1 MNDKTDFSFSFSVGQ
16 KAAPKT
22 KDTEDLIALDA
33 CKVYRLPQDRLLVRN
48 ARTGNSTTI
57 RADVFSALT
66 LCEAF
71 RTPDEHVAEL
81 VKRMGAPPDQ
91 VGQIRKVINDSL
103 DRGLL
108 VSSTDICQALTAGK
122 VSEGDTGSGDLG
134 AAVVVVITWERPAA
148 LERLL
153 DSIHDNADPDNFHH
167 LYVVDDSRKSE
178 NIARNQ
184 DVMSAFAEKR
194 EPNFRAS

>member
-134 AAVVVVITWERPAA
+134 AAVGHQ
-148 LERLL
+148 LL
-153 DSIHDNADPDNFHH
+153 DRLVQRLGLLVGGAG
-167 LYVVDDSRKSE
+167 VDDVR
-178 NIARNQ
+178 Q
-184 DVMSAFAEKR
+184 LVSAHGLASASLRPFGPAPRPVGGPAEQR
-194 EPNFRAS
+194 G